1 VCFSPDGR
9 RLASAS
15 YDQTVKVWD
24 AQTGQ
29 ELLTLQGHTGVVYSV
44 AFSPDGRRL
53 ATASSDQTV
62 KVWDAQTG
70 QGKRTLYGHTNA
82 VWIVCFSPDGTRLAS
97 ASSDHTVK
105 VWDAQTGQ
113 QLLSLQGHTGVVY
126 SVAFSPD
133 GRRLATASSDQT
145 VKVWDAQT
153 GQELL
158 SLQGHTAP
166 VWIVCFSPD
175 GTRLA
180 SASSDHTVKVWDAQ
194 TGQQLLSLQGHTGVV
209 YSVAFSP
216 DGRRLASA
224 SGDQTVRVWDARTG
238 QVALTLQGHT
248 GGVTSVCWDPDGQR
262 LASASGDG
270 TVKVWDIQSAT
281 AEPPKEAE
289 QPAKLPEQPPPVAQA
304 EPRQP
309 AKEREGQAKPPDQPP
324 LPVAGDIVARVK
336 TVAGIDLVSIP
347 AGEFYMGSEEDD
359 KYALDNEKPRHQV
372 TISKPF
378 YLGKYKATVGQFK
391 RFVETTGYRT
401 EAEKAGDM
409 YTWRKPV
416 YDQTDEHPVVYV
428 SWNDADAF
436 CQWLAKAAGAN
447 VRLPREAEWE
457 YSCRAGTTTRFYF
470 GDNEADL
477 GDYAWY
483 TGNSGSR
490 PHPCGRKK
498 PNAFGLYD
506 MHGLAL
512 EWCAD
517 GIRTYTNKAET
528 DPEGPTRAGSPRV
541 LRGGAWHYP
550 PRSCRAACRCDIAP
564 SSRNLVSGFRVLV
577 RPAKPADPPPP
588 GAQEGPK

>member
-15 YDQTVKVWD
+15 YDRTVRVWDAQTGQEALSLKGHTGAVLGVCFSPDGRRLASASYDRTVRVWDAQTGQDLLTLQGHTEPAWSVCFSPDGRRLASASGDRTVKVWD
-24 AQTGQ
+24 AQTRQ
-29 ELLTLQGHTGVVYSV
+29 ELLSLKGHTDQVRCVC
-44 AFSPDGRRL
+44 FSPDGRRL
-53 ATASSDQTV
+53 ASAGGDL
-62 KVWDAQTG
+62 G
-70 QGKRTLYGHTNA
+70 Q
-82 VWIVCFSPDGTRLAS
+82 PDKPGE
-97 ASSDHTVK
+97 
-105 VWDAQTGQ
+105 
-113 QLLSLQGHTGVVY
+113 
-126 SVAFSPD
+126 
-133 GRRLATASSDQT
+133 

-180 SASSDHTVKVWDAQ
+180 SASHDHTAKVWDAKS
-194 TGQQLLSLQGHTGVV
+194 GQELLTLQGHTSGVW
-209 YSVAFSP
+209 SVCFSP

-224 SGDQTVRVWDARTG
+224 SVDRTVRVWG
-238 QVALTLQGHT
+238 VQGVA
-248 GGVTSVCWDPDGQR
+248 V
-262 LASASGDG
+262 
-270 TVKVWDIQSAT
+270 
-281 AEPPKEAE
+281 EPPKEAE
-289 QPAKLPEQPPPVAQA
+289 QPAKLPEQPPVAEA

-309 AKEREGQAKPPDQPP
+309 AKEREGPAKPPDQLP
-324 LPVAGDIVARVK
+324 LAVAGDIVARVK

-359 KYALDNEKPRHQV
+359 KYALDIEKPRHQV

-378 YLGKYKATVGQFK
+378 YLGKYKVTVGQFK
-391 RFVETTGYRT
+391 RFVEATGYRT

-409 YTWRKPV
+409 HTVRLCPTRYARHAGLAILGLTASPNGLDKPLLHTWRKPV

-436 CQWLAKAAGAN
+436 CQWLAKEAGAN
-447 VRLPREAEWE
+447 VCLPREAEWE

-477 GDYAWY
+477 GHYAWY
-483 TGNSGSR
+483 SGNSGAR

-528 DPEGPTRAGSPRV
+528 DPEGPTNARV
-541 LRGGAWHYP
+541 VRGGSFNSA
-550 PRSCRAACRCDIAP
+550 PRRCRAACRSDIVP
-564 SSRNLVSGFRVLV
+564 SFWNPVSGCRVLV

-588 GAQEGPK
+588 GAQVGPK